1 MLSDPQKEITS
12 TVTHVVLPMQVITLL
27 CTAQNNLGA
36 ANSTAIP
43 LLMKVLEPLC
53 TTLVNSLKP
62 DFDSGS
68 PYYQ

>member
-1 MLSDPQKEITS
+1 
-12 TVTHVVLPMQVITLL
+12 MQVITLL